1 MTKLGVRIPVRTAL
15 RAAVATV
22 STVAAVA
29 ALSLVPGGAA
39 VGAPPPLTMTVTLS
53 SDAAVLHDG
62 VVDVVAWTTCSTGLT
77 AYEFDVSVSQG
88 GSFGSTIQRTSGVV
102 PCDDTAHRSVVRV
115 PADIGAFVPGAATI
129 SAYFSGNNGGGDI
142 EATDEVTVPLRQAWQ
157 PAIVQIRDRAIR
169 LDAAHAVRVVFW
181 YRCAAKYQA
190 YELDVTVSQDS
201 SASAVTVL
209 GPPAVVDCDGTRHKM
224 VKTLPSPSVRFH
236 RGPAD
241 ISVFLG
247 LYDTVEDHDADVSAN
262 TTVRLLRPL
271 A

>member
-1 MTKLGVRIPVRTAL
+1 MTKLGVRAPVRTAL
-15 RAAVATV
+15 RAGVATV

-29 ALSLVPGGAA
+29 ALSLVPGGSA

-53 SDAAVLHDG
+53 TDPAVLQDG
-62 VVDVVAWTTCSTGLT
+62 AVDVVAWTTCSTGLT
-77 AYEFDVSVSQG
+77 AFEFDISVSQG
-88 GSFGSTIQRTSGVV
+88 GSFGSTIQRTRDVV

-142 EATDEVTVPLRQAWQ
+142 EATDEVTVPLRQAWR
-157 PAIVQIRDRAIR
+157 PAIVQIRDRPIR

-190 YELDVTVSQDS
+190 FELDVGVRQGS
-201 SASAVTVL
+201 SFSGVTVL
-209 GPPAVVDCDGTRHKM
+209 APPAVVTCDGTRHKM
-224 VKTLPSPSVRFH
+224 VKTLASPSVRFH
-236 RGPAD
+236 RGPAV

-247 LYDTVEDHDADVSAN
+247 LFDTVEGHDADVEAEA
-262 TTVRLLRPL
+262 TVRLLRPL
-271 A
+271 T

>member
-1 MTKLGVRIPVRTAL
+1 MRKLAVCVPVRTAL
-15 RAAVATV
+15 KAGVAIV
-22 STVAAVA
+22 STVAAVS

-39 VGAPPPLTMTVTLS
+39 DGATSPLTMTVTLS
-53 SDAAVLHDG
+53 TEPAILQGGAVN
-62 VVDVVAWTTCSTGLT
+62 VVAWTTCSTGLT

-88 GSFGSTIQRTSGVV
+88 GSFGSTIQRTRDVV

-115 PADIGAFVPGAATI
+115 PADIGAFVAGAATI

-142 EATDEVTVPLRQAWQ
+142 EATDEVTVPLRPVWR
-157 PAIVQIRDRAIR
+157 PATVHVRDRPIR

-190 YELDVTVSQDS
+190 FELDVSVTQGD
-201 SASAVTVL
+201 SASALTVL
-209 GPPAVVDCDGTRHKM
+209 GPPAVVTCDGTRHRM
-224 VKTLPSPSVRFH
+224 VKTLASPEVRFH
-236 RGPAD
+236 RGPAV

-247 LYDTVEDHDADVSAN
+247 LYDTVQDHDADVSDEA
-262 TTVRLLRPL
+262 TVWLMRPL